1 MLRRLVRWTA
11 ILIVVFVGIV
21 VASVYAIS
29 ERALNK
35 VYDVKAV
42 AVVIPTAPED
52 IARGQH
58 IAQAVGSCTMCHG
71 EDVGGR
77 VYADMGALGVIVGSN
92 LTRGKGGVGS
102 KFSDLDWVRAIRH
115 GVRQDGTSLV
125 AMPSEVF
132 THMSDGDLASVIAF
146 LKSAPPVDR
155 ELPPTRFGFA
165 GRALLAAGRLNI
177 LVAPK
182 THHEP
187 NSPYVRPA
195 PSVEYGRYLAT
206 ISGCHGCHGTG
217 LSGGRVAGPPNL
229 PPASN
234 LTPTGLGTW
243 SQDDFFTALRDGR
256 RPDGKVLDEFMPW
269 KSFAKMTDNE
279 IMAIW
284 MYLKSVPPKPTG
296 NK

>member
-11 ILIVVFVGIV
+11 LMIVVLTAILVT
-21 VASVYAIS
+21 AVYAIS
-29 ERALNK
+29 ERALK
-35 VYDVKAV
+35 RVYPVTV
-42 AVVIPTAPED
+42 TPISIPATPEAL
-52 IARGQH
+52 ARGEH

-77 VYADMGALGVIVGSN
+77 IYADMGALGIIVGSN
-92 LTRGKGGVGS
+92 LTRGQGGVGAT
-102 KFSDLDWVRAIRH
+102 FSDLDWVRAIRH
-115 GVRQDGTSLV
+115 GVRRDGTSLV

-132 THMSDGDLASVIAF
+132 THMSDDDLGSVIAF
-146 LKSAPPVDR
+146 LKSAAPVDR
-155 ELPPTRFGFA
+155 ELPATRFGFA

-182 THHEP
+182 THFRP
-187 NSPYVRPA
+187 SGAVIRPA
-195 PSVEYGRYLAT
+195 PSAEYGRYLAT

-234 LTPTGLGTW
+234 LTPTGLGSW
-243 SQDDFFTALRDGR
+243 IERDFVKSIREGT
-256 RPDGKVLDEFMPW
+256 RPDGRVLNEFMPW
-269 KSFAKMTDNE
+269 KSFAKMTDSE
-279 IMAIW
+279 LTAIW
-284 MYLKSVPPKPTG
+284 LYLKTVPPKETG